1 MSYSFPP
8 DIQSLFHAQMVAG
21 NYRSED
27 DLLRDAL
34 KALAHGRVEL
44 ESEEID
50 PVAVEGIRRGLEDM
64 KAGRGRPLEEF
75 EAEFRAKWN
84 MPRDA

>member
-1 MSYSFPP
+1 MSYTFPP
-8 DIQSLFHAQMVAG
+8 DIQELLHAQMVAG

-34 KALAHGRVEL
+34 LAFAQERDEQH
-44 ESEEID
+44 SDEID
-50 PVAVEGIRRGLEDM
+50 PIAVEGIRRGLEDM
-64 KAGRGRPLEEF
+64 KAGRGRPIEEF
-75 EAEFRAKWN
+75 EAEVRAKWN

>member
-1 MSYSFPP
+1 MSYAFPP
-8 DIQSLFHAQMVAG
+8 DLQTLFQEQMSAG
-21 NYRSED
+21 NYQSAD

-34 KALAHGRVEL
+34 KAL
-44 ESEEID
+44 SEQRQILIEEED
-50 PVAVEGIRRGLEDM
+50 PVTIEGIRRGLADM
-64 KAGRGRPLEEF
+64 EAGRGRPLEEF